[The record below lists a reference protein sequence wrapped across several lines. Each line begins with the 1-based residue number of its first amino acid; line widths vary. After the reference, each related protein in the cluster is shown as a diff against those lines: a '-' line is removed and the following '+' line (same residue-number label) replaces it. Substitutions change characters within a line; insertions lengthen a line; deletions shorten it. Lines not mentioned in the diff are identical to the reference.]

1 MAYKAEKARSMDDL
15 RSVNSGRPAVRE
27 RQYDEIERMMRKDPK
42 VAGIVQRYDRKV
54 AQGMDY
60 KALRV
65 ARIKML
71 LDYIK
76 TKPGFF
82 DWLK

>member
-1 MAYKAEKARSMDDL
+1 MAYKAEKARSTDDL

-42 VAGIVQRYDRKV
+42 AAGTVQRYDRKV